1 MKLEPIILVDSLE
14 LLALQISRVKSLSKE
29 INIDFADGIAAPNK
43 TITPEEFFVYNDT
56 AKDNLREKTLDFD
69 LMIKNWAP
77 VIGLLTE
84 KSQTYKIRSAVIHY
98 KYLSFPLPPT
108 PFELGVALDLEDEI
122 DYEKIKAFPLIQIMT
137 VDLGFQGTPFAPQA
151 LEKITTL
158 RRLGY
163 TGKIVIDGSVN
174 DKTIGVILNNEGQA
188 DVLGVGSFFTLAENP
203 TANFAILE
211 KAIQNKTVSAK

>member
-14 LLALQISRVKSLSKE
+14 LLTLQISRVKGLSEE

-43 TITPEEFFVYNDT
+43 TITPEEFFAYNDS
-56 AKDNLREKTLDFD
+56 AEDNLKDKTLDFD
-69 LMIKNWAP
+69 LMIQNWAP
-77 VIGLLTE
+77 VIKLLTE
-84 KSQTYKIRSAVIHY
+84 KSRTYKIRSAVIHY

-108 PFELGVALDLEDEI
+108 SFELGVALDLEDEI

-151 LEKITTL
+151 LEKITKL

-174 DKTIGVILNNEGQA
+174 DKTIGTILENEGQA
-188 DVLGVGSFFTLAENP
+188 DVLGVGSFFTRAQNP
-203 TANFAILE
+203 VANFAILQS
-211 KAIQNKTVSAK
+211 AIQNKMAFAK